1 MNKADIRTEQAA
13 YSQKF
18 FDYAE
23 SPIKEWIASY
33 LKQEV
38 TEVFPDYVD
47 EADIIGF
54 MSKKKHY
61 KAYVVP
67 MPPDTESLVDKNLL
81 KNSEKMRKACSILF
95 DAVREVFMAV
105 VGSMEDP
112 KFDYLKGFMPVFVED
127 KMAFHLLR
135 VNRKAMQLQAADTQR
150 KQIERFLQTAKE
162 TGISEEQKSMIQ
174 ESLNTINEVFTA
186 NTKEVM
192 DAEEQ
197 ACRLSN
203 EDIKTSGVDWLH
215 IVVEETN
222 PDDEE
227 LEQESMKRL
236 PTFGLQYQDPDEE
249 NYIDKL
255 KKEHDVHE

>member
-23 SPIKEWIASY
+23 SPIKEWIAGY

-67 MPPDTESLVDKNLL
+67 MPHDTQSLVDKNLL

-105 VGSMEDP
+105 VGSIEDP
-112 KFDYLKGFMPVFVED
+112 KLDYLKGFMPVFVED

-162 TGISEEQKSMIQ
+162 TGVSEEQKSMIQ
-174 ESLNTINEVFTA
+174 ESLNKINEVFTA

-197 ACRLSN
+197 ACKLSN

-215 IVVEETN
+215 IVVEETD
-222 PDDEE
+222 PDDQE

-255 KKEHDVHE
+255 KKEHDIHE

>member
-1 MNKADIRTEQAA
+1 MNKADIRAEQAA

-23 SPIKEWIASY
+23 SPIKEWVAGY
-33 LKQEV
+33 LKKEV

-54 MSKKKHY
+54 MYKKKHY
-61 KAYVVP
+61 KAYIVP
-67 MPPDTESLVDKNLL
+67 MPHDTLSLVDKNLL
-81 KNSEKMRKACSILF
+81 KNSEKTRKACSILF
-95 DAVREVFMAV
+95 DTVREVFMAV
-105 VGSMEDP
+105 IGSIEDP
-112 KFDYLKGFMPVFVED
+112 KLDYIKGFMPVFVED

-135 VNRKAMQLQAADTQR
+135 VNRKAMQLQAANTQR
-150 KQIERFLQTAKE
+150 KQIENFVQTAKE
-162 TGISEEQKSMIQ
+162 TGISEEQNSMIQ
-174 ESLNTINEVFTA
+174 EGLNKINEVFA
-186 NTKEVM
+186 SNTKEVM

-197 ACRLSN
+197 LCRSTN
-203 EDIKTSGVDWLH
+203 ADIKTSGVDWLH
-215 IVVEETN
+215 IVVEETE
-222 PDDEE
+222 PDDQE

-255 KKEHDVHE
+255 KKEHGVHE